1 VNTPVMTDCNSE
13 KSVNSLDSLE
23 NNYLVMLGCKYSAK
37 QDYIVDCL
45 ASNSHSAKLVNSLEK
60 LVNRQDSMGCNLD

>member
-1 VNTPVMTDCNSE
+1 MTDCNLE

-23 NNYLVMLGCKYSAK
+23 NNYLVMLGYKYSAK
-37 QDYIVDCL
+37 QGCIGDCL
-45 ASNSHSAKLVNSLEK
+45 ASNLHSAKLVNSLEK

>member
-1 VNTPVMTDCNSE
+1 MNTQVMTDYNSE
-13 KSVNSLDSLE
+13 MSVNNLDSLE

-45 ASNSHSAKLVNSLEK
+45 ASNSHSAK
-60 LVNRQDSMGCNLD
+60 